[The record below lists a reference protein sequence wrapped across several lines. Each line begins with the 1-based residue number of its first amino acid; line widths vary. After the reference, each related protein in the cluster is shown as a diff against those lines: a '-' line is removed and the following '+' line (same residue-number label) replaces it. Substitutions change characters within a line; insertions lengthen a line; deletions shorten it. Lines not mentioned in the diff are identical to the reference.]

1 MSDPRHAVLGCARCG
16 AATDHELHYAGRLLV
31 SSSCTVCGLRIDLD
45 VRRRYLSDLASRIRS
60 KPRRVVRR
68 LRHHPVTFT
77 AGLPRSTVVKPL
89 RMIDE
94 VRLVLAAAE
103 RARRRTEQR

>member
-1 MSDPRHAVLGCARCG
+1 MSEPMHAVLGCARCG
-16 AATDHELHYAGRLLV
+16 AATEHDLRYAGRLLV
-31 SSSCTVCGLRIDLD
+31 SSGCTVCGLRIDLD
-45 VRRRYLSDLASRIRS
+45 VRRRYLSDLASRIRG
-60 KPRRVVRR
+60 KPKRVVRR

-77 AGLPRSTVVKPL
+77 AGLPRSMLLKPL

-103 RARRRTEQR
+103 RARRRPEQR